1 MYSIIRFISSFIREN
16 MLPNP
21 FEVLGE
27 KFNVDLFGLV
37 LPMTPDLFML
47 LLETFVLGTITFAVV
62 GLYYERGS
70 TPAWGSFLYLTFYCI
85 HIGLLQLMGK
95 FAFNEIA
102 CGIIIA
108 LYIILHGFAIY
119 FKYTGS
125 LMFIGRHRVKR
136 RMKRGEQNA

>member
-1 MYSIIRFISSFIREN
+1 

-47 LLETFVLGTITFAVV
+47 LLETLVLGAITYFIV

-70 TPAWGSFLYLTFYCI
+70 APAWGSFLYLIFYCT

-108 LYIILHGFAIY
+108 LYIILHCFAVY
-119 FKYTGS
+119 CKYTGC
-125 LMFIGRHRVKR
+125 LIFVGRR
-136 RMKRGEQNA
+136 RRKYRN

>member
-1 MYSIIRFISSFIREN
+1 MYSIIRFISGFIREN

-37 LPMTPDLFML
+37 LPMTPDLFMF
-47 LLETFVLGTITFAVV
+47 LLETLILGGFTFFIV
-62 GLYYERGS
+62 GRYYERGS
-70 TPAWGSFLYLTFYCI
+70 APAWGSFLYLAFYCI

-95 FAFNEIA
+95 FYFNEIA
-102 CGIIIA
+102 CGVIIA
-108 LYIILHGFAIY
+108 LYIILHCVAVY

-125 LMFIGRHRVKR
+125 LMFIGRYRVKR
-136 RMKRGEQNA
+136 RVKRGEQNA